1 MNLELGD
8 SSMVK
13 LSNEAFIKK
22 LAEEYLDKPAESY
35 HHQLPAD
42 RSLADAYAGAL
53 RAKLNGEHADP
64 KLVKRYMST
73 VGALMYVVPSCRP
86 EVAHCV
92 GILARALTFPTPEML
107 TCAQRVI
114 AWLARHPTH
123 GMKYDG
129 NVTDAH
135 VLVAYSDSDWGIKP
149 STTGWYVQLA
159 GAGVSWRSARQHSV
173 ATSTTEAEIIAA
185 SDAALEVTYLRGLL
199 AEMGFR
205 QTSPTVLYVDNSG
218 AVELSRDLKSC
229 QRSRHI
235 ERRYLKVRELVA
247 AGEVE
252 VRAVD
257 TKNNPADL
265 FTKSTLDVST
275 FTRHAAAVKG
285 N

>member
-1 MNLELGD
+1 
-8 SSMVK
+8 
-13 LSNEAFIKK
+13 
-22 LAEEYLDKPAESY
+22 
-35 HHQLPAD
+35 
-42 RSLADAYAGAL
+42 
-53 RAKLNGEHADP
+53 
-64 KLVKRYMST
+64 
-73 VGALMYVVPSCRP
+73 MYVVPSCRP

-235 ERRYLKVRELVA
+235 ERRYLKRSGSSSPPAKSKYARLTPRTTQPTSSRSRRWTSLPSLV
-247 AGEVE
+247 
-252 VRAVD
+252 
-257 TKNNPADL
+257 
-265 FTKSTLDVST
+265 TLPQ
-275 FTRHAAAVKG
+275 
-285 N
+285 